1 VKKPE
6 DLNLNNEEGKVKKIF
21 LVLLATS
28 ILFASSV
35 SIFAHDFWLVPKKFR
50 ISPGDSLEISANT
63 GMDFPNSL
71 SAVTPDRIDQFR
83 IVGESIKANITEFTV
98 QGNSLAANYSFEKPG
113 TFVIAAALKS
123 KEIKL
128 TGKEFNEYLLA
139 DGLPKIYELRKKE
152 GILDKDAIEY
162 YSKYPKT
169 IIQVGTKKDDSVTEP
184 MGLPIEIVPKVNPYK
199 LKKGDELEVSVLFQG
214 KPLPNA
220 EIAWSYP
227 GRGEE
232 FAGSIKT
239 DELGQAS
246 IPLIKTGPYVIRLT
260 HMEWVKKP
268 THEWESYWTSL
279 TFEVLSD
286 TNR

>member
-1 VKKPE
+1 MNCKIY
-6 DLNLNNEEGKVKKIF
+6 NNVESKVKKIY
-21 LVLLATS
+21 LALLAVS
-28 ILFASSV
+28 ILLAASVTIS
-35 SIFAHDFWLVPKKFR
+35 AHDFWLVPKKFR
-50 ISPGDSLEISANT
+50 IAPGDSLIILANT

-71 SAVTPDRIDQFR
+71 NAVTPDRIDQF
-83 IVGESIKANITEFTV
+83 ILAGESKKENITEFTV
-98 QGNSLAANYSFEKPG
+98 QDKSLVANYSFEIPG
-113 TFVIAAALKS
+113 TYVIAAALKP

-139 DGLPKIYELRKKE
+139 DGLPNIYELRKKE

-169 IIQVGTKKDDSVTEP
+169 IIQVGNKIDESPTKSI
-184 MGLPIEIVPKVNPYK
+184 GFPIEIVPKVNPYK
-199 LKKGDELEVSVLFQG
+199 LKEGDDLEVSVLFQG

-239 DELGQAS
+239 DELGKAS

-279 TFEVLSD
+279 TFEVLP
-286 TNR
+286 N